1 MPPDLTPL
9 DYLIQGLEQALVATE
24 PSVIVERLER
34 QKDNGSGPIDGI
46 DVFEPGGENEPDID
60 VSILRCVHQSRARRH
75 YVVAP
80 ISTTTLS
87 DGDFVS
93 VMKRVVR
100 LRMELSE
107 AEQLEVWVVLVAPE
121 GANENLDWRYA
132 ERQFE
137 ANQAFA
143 RVVVWLPSAERATWK
158 EETEEVLRKL
168 FLRGLRG
175 LPESAQGETT
185 DLSPIDAVLGAAL
198 GSTAL
203 RAEWRGILLDPDQA
217 VTPSSRAERL
227 IETFER
233 SPEGDKTHE

>member
-60 VSILRCVHQSRARRH
+60 VSLLRCVHQSRARRH

-227 IETFER
+227 VETFEN
-233 SPEGDKTHE
+233 PLEEDKTHE

>member
-1 MPPDLTPL
+1 MPPDITPL
-9 DYLIQGLEQALVATE
+9 DYLIQSLEQELVATE

-34 QKDNGSGPIDGI
+34 QKDNGSGPIDGV
-46 DVFEPGGENEPDID
+46 DVFEPEGENEPDID
-60 VSILRCVHQSRARRH
+60 VSVLRSVHQSRARRH

-80 ISTTTLS
+80 MSTKTLS
-87 DGDFVS
+87 DGDFVT

-121 GANENLDWRYA
+121 GANENLDWRHA

-158 EETEEVLRKL
+158 EETELVLSKL

-175 LPESAQGETT
+175 LPDSAEGETT

-198 GSTAL
+198 ESTAL
-203 RAEWRGILLDPDQA
+203 RAAWRGILLDPDQA

-227 IETFER
+227 VETFEK
-233 SPEGDKTHE
+233 SLGEDKTDE